1 MLGCQP
7 HGNFIV
13 FYNGFI
19 GCQCLLVCLS
29 QISKAEVP
37 PITQNKL
44 SRKTSSQLF
53 AGHLVLLYKWN
64 LPLKVTSVSL
74 PFASHTFQLC
84 HFPCPGCE
92 MSTFDAVKPGKKN
105 RAMILV
111 VHHARIPWPINVPS
125 TSTNFL
131 SFWLVFNFVY
141 INCSL
146 DPPLPCEVLSLHPLF
161 VQARVE
167 DPFGDKT
174 RFSGDRI
181 LAKAP
186 AIATSTTR
194 LKLWKEVASLHPK

>member
-1 MLGCQP
+1 MEPALKSYICFFALCIP
-7 HGNFIV
+7 
-13 FYNGFI
+13 Y
-19 GCQCLLVCLS
+19 
-29 QISKAEVP
+29 VP
-37 PITQNKL
+37 T
-44 SRKTSSQLF
+44 
-53 AGHLVLLYKWN
+53 
-64 LPLKVTSVSL
+64 L
-74 PFASHTFQLC
+74 PFSLSWMWNVNFRHREA
-84 HFPCPGCE
+84 GE
-92 MSTFDAVKPGKKN
+92 KKN

-111 VHHARIPWPINVPS
+111 VHHARIPWPINVPL

>member
-1 MLGCQP
+1 MEISAANVRVQPAKEVIACRQELLCALMLGCQP

-131 SFWLVFNFVY
+131 SF
-141 INCSL
+141 
-146 DPPLPCEVLSLHPLF
+146 
-161 VQARVE
+161 
-167 DPFGDKT
+167 
-174 RFSGDRI
+174 
-181 LAKAP
+181 
-186 AIATSTTR
+186 
-194 LKLWKEVASLHPK
+194 